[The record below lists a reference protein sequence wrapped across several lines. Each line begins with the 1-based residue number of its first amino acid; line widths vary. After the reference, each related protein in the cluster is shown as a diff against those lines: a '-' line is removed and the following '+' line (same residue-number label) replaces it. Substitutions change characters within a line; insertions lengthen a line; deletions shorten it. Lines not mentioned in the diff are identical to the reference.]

1 MKGGELMN
9 YINLNYA
16 NYDIKV
22 DDIELPKEI
31 ILSLE
36 LRGKRS
42 NNHRYDVLNK
52 EIQVR
57 CSRCNKWISIF
68 KYENGNWTD
77 ISKDRYWVSTKENTN
92 QNYFAD
98 KCYSCYSE
106 SKKKKV
112 KIEKANFDSSNGYQ
126 KSGQA
131 KEEYCA
137 WSVNNHG
144 IQQTVALTK
153 DNDRYLKLLC
163 VYKNIKKNAMINK
176 IIEMYRSDN
185 PI

>member
-1 MKGGELMN
+1 MN
-9 YINLNYA
+9 YINLTYA
-16 NYDIKV
+16 NYDIEI
-22 DDIELPKEI
+22 DDVELPKEI

-42 NNHRYDVLNK
+42 NNHRYDVVNK

-57 CSRCNKWISIF
+57 CSRCGNWISVF
-68 KYENGNWTD
+68 KYENDKWED

-92 QNYFAD
+92 QNYYAD
-98 KCYSCYSE
+98 KCFVCYQK

-112 KIEKANFDSSNGYQ
+112 KIEKTNISETNEYQ
-126 KSGQA
+126 KGVQA
-131 KEEYCA
+131 SEEYCA
-137 WSVNNHG
+137 WSVKNQG
-144 IQQTVALTK
+144 LQQTIALTK

-163 VYKNIKKNAMINK
+163 VYKNAKKNAMINK
-176 IIEMYRSDN
+176 IIEMYRNNN